1 MTNKRQQEYTC
12 AMDAA
17 LNVISGKWKLVIL
30 NRLLTGP
37 QRYSEIHKSIPGLTE
52 KVLSQQLKELEED
65 QIVKR
70 RVYPVVPPK
79 VEYSFTELGEEL
91 QPVFFALET
100 WGSNFLTGTNAD
112 GEQVKMDA
120 SCYTADKKAPGMLQ

>member
-70 RVYPVVPPK
+70 KVYPVVPPK

-91 QPVFFALET
+91 QPVFFALER
-100 WGSNFLTGTNAD
+100 WGSNFLTETNAD

-120 SCYTADKKAPGMLQ
+120 TCYTADKKVPGMLQ

>member
-70 RVYPVVPPK
+70 KVYPVVPPK

-91 QPVFFALET
+91 QPVFFALER
-100 WGSNFLTGTNAD
+100 WGSNFLTETNVD

-120 SCYTADKKAPGMLQ
+120 TCYTADKKIPGMLQ